1 MPTIS
6 HSSHFSP
13 QQFPTPQIPSP
24 TILQYSH
31 FISNLKK
38 IPVPQEF
45 PSEEFPPQIPS
56 PHPGFPPQ
64 QYHSTAISFPT
75 PKRSQHPKNSPP
87 KVPPKEF
94 PPEIPSPH
102 PATIPSPPS
111 SHPPANISQPK
122 ALTVQAFGGPSASES
137 RIAPAQDAVCG
148 QPRFGGVGLGPVL
161 VPPAHCRCSLG
172 MVGASEEPRAP
183 GSRLGRLWPRLLLQ
197 QVGRFL
203 GALPLEP
210 LLGCDGH
217 PIRAQSSCC
226 PPTVLTQPAW
236 PSAGV
241 CGLGHRGSAAAS
253 SLWLGRCQ
261 CAARA
266 RCSCC

>member
-1 MPTIS
+1 MNS
-6 HSSHFSP
+6 HPKSSLPKFP
-13 QQFPTPQIPSP
+13 PPTPDSHPNNITVQPFHFQPQKDPSTPRIP
-24 TILQYSH
+24 T
-31 FISNLKK
+31 
-38 IPVPQEF
+38 
-45 PSEEFPPQIPS
+45 
-56 PHPGFPPQ
+56 
-64 QYHSTAISFPT
+64 
-75 PKRSQHPKNSPP
+75 
-87 KVPPKEF
+87 
-94 PPEIPSPH
+94 
-102 PATIPSPPS
+102 PS
-111 SHPPANISQPK
+111 SHPKSSHPKFPPPTHSPPRNHPLPTPNSHPPAFFSQPK

-148 QPRFGGVGLGPVL
+148 QPSFGGVGLGPVL
-161 VPPAHCRCSLG
+161 VPPEHCRCSLG

>member
-1 MPTIS
+1 MIRV
-6 HSSHFSP
+6 
-13 QQFPTPQIPSP
+13 QFPTQNCHPSNSHPP
-24 TILQYSH
+24 TI
-31 FISNLKK
+31 
-38 IPVPQEF
+38 
-45 PSEEFPPQIPS
+45 
-56 PHPGFPPQ
+56 
-64 QYHSTAISFPT
+64 
-75 PKRSQHPKNSPP
+75 
-87 KVPPKEF
+87 
-94 PPEIPSPH
+94 
-102 PATIPSPPS
+102 

-122 ALTVQAFGGPSASES
+122 ALTVQHFCGPSASES

-161 VPPAHCRCSLG
+161 VPPEHCRCSLG

>member
-1 MPTIS
+1 MIRVQFLPQNCHPTEFPPPPPMFNASSYGVQSFLMPTIS
-6 HSSHFSP
+6 HN
-13 QQFPTPQIPSP
+13 
-24 TILQYSH
+24 SH
-31 FISNLKK
+31 FISNLTK
-38 IPVPQEF
+38 IPAPQEF
-45 PSEEFPPQIPS
+45 PPQVPTQRVPTRNSLPAPRNHPLPALFPPP
-56 PHPGFPPQ
+56 
-64 QYHSTAISFPT
+64 
-75 PKRSQHPKNSPP
+75 SQHFTAQS
-87 KVPPKEF
+87 F
-94 PPEIPSPH
+94 DS
-102 PATIPSPPS
+102 AT
-111 SHPPANISQPK
+111 
-122 ALTVQAFGGPSASES
+122 LGGPSASES

-148 QPRFGGVGLGPVL
+148 QPSFGGVGLGPVV
-161 VPPAHCRCSLG
+161 VPPEHCRCSLG